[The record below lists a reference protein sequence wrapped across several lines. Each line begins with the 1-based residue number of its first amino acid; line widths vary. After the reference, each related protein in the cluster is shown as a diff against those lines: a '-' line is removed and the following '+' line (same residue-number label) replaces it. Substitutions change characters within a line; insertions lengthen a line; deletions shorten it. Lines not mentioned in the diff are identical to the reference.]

1 MFKSQKNKNQE
12 GQALV
17 SGLILLIFTLF
28 FSIYFLFISESY
40 SRNYSNIQKARES
53 TLRESSKIANLI
65 NQITINNQLI
75 LQSISVAEDAY
86 AEAAEIGLYV
96 SFNQPY
102 WESYGILNQKNF
114 SLNHFLL
121 SDKTKNSLNLIYSSL
136 LNKSA
141 RGLFLA
147 KSLSEKNKKIIE
159 KIPNHISMHFI
170 RSSNA
175 DVFCFSLESRN
186 KYYQKPGFHNIPIY
200 ENLYH
205 FYLEKKGCKL
215 TQSRGLYGFFNS
227 QLPLI
232 FSNESDDILSY
243 KSFNS
248 ILKNDFYGIWYVD
261 PNKYKEF
268 FNSLYFNSRSFV
280 EENSKF
286 TVISKNLSKI
296 TFFQDIKLN
305 QKEIISGFSKIINAR
320 ITHPYFY
327 CQPNKNQF
335 GDFIFEEDFLNI
347 DQCALDKNYFIKS
360 FFYPNWISLI
370 TKEVDKK

>member
-1 MFKSQKNKNQE
+1 MFLSHQNRDQE

-17 SGLILLIFTLF
+17 SGLILLVFTLF
-28 FSIYFLFISESY
+28 FSIYFLFMSETY
-40 SRNYSNIQKARES
+40 SRNYSNIQKAREHA
-53 TLRESSKIANLI
+53 LRESSKIANLI

-75 LQSISVAEDAY
+75 IQSISVAENAY
-86 AEAAEIGLYV
+86 AEAAEIGLYIG
-96 SFNQPY
+96 FNQPY
-102 WESYGILNQKNF
+102 WESYGLLNQINS

-121 SDKTKNSLNLIYSSL
+121 SDKSKNSLNLIYSSL

-159 KIPNHISMHFI
+159 KIPDQISRHFI
-170 RSSNA
+170 QSSNA
-175 DVFCFSLESRN
+175 EVFCFSLESQN
-186 KYYQKPGFHNIPIY
+186 KYYQKPGFHDIPIY

-215 TQSRGLYGFFNS
+215 TQSRGLYGFLNS
-227 QLPLI
+227 QLPLL
-232 FSNESDDILSY
+232 FSSENDDILSY
-243 KSFNS
+243 QSFNS

-261 PNKYKEF
+261 PTQYKAF
-268 FNSLYFNSRSFV
+268 FNSLYFHSGSFV

-286 TVISKNLSKI
+286 TVISKYLSKI
-296 TFFQDIKLN
+296 PFFQDIKLN
-305 QKEIISGFSKIINAR
+305 QKEILSGFSKIINVR

-335 GDFIFEEDFLNI
+335 GDLIREEDFLKM
-347 DQCALDKNYFIKS
+347 DQCILNENYFIKS
-360 FFYPNWISLI
+360 FFYPSWTSLI
-370 TKEVDKK
+370 TKEEDKK